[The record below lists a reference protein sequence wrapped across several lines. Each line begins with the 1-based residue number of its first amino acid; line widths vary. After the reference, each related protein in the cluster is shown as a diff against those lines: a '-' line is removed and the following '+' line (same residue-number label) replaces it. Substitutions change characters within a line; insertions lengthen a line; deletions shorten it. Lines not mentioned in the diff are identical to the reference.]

1 MIETADGGPEM
12 AMVHDGVGL
21 ETDMDNGHGMEIN
34 MMMLDVDHDLNAVTA
49 MKMMDVDDDGLDH
62 GYDGMDHD
70 LDAISAHEMVDA
82 DDYNCS
88 Q

>member
-1 MIETADGGPEM
+1 
-12 AMVHDGVGL
+12 
-21 ETDMDNGHGMEIN
+21 